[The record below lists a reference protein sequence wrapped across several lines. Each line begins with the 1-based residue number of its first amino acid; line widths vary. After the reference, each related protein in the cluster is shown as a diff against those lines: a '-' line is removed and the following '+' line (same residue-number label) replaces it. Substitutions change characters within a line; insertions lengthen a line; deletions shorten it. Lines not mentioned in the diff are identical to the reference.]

1 MRFARNLLLCSILV
15 LSVQRATGSAA
26 QTPEEVIEIPSLTL
40 SDNQFLQGDIKGRTA
55 VTLTGRLQVPTG
67 DARLPVVILLH
78 GSGGPKGTGPW
89 SWANFLDPL
98 GVATLRIDS
107 YTARGYTEIY
117 TDQSRVGEFNP
128 IYDVYRA
135 VDVLAADPRLDS
147 SRIAVM
153 GFSRGGLVALY
164 ASLNRFHDLY
174 GPKRGSIV
182 AYLPFYPPCNFEIVG
197 EMDVAD
203 APIRA
208 FHGAEDEW
216 NPLPR
221 CRDYIE
227 RLAAAGHDARITVYP
242 GARHAFD
249 HTNSPSY
256 NIQSDAQTSRNCMRR
271 EENGRLINAATG
283 NPFSWKDECVQL
295 GPPVQY
301 NDAATTQAQAM
312 VKEFLTKLF
321 RLN

>member
-1 MRFARNLLLCSILV
+1 MTSCLA
-15 LSVQRATGSAA
+15 
-26 QTPEEVIEIPSLTL
+26 
-40 SDNQFLQGDIKGRTA
+40 
-55 VTLTGRLQVPTG
+55 
-67 DARLPVVILLH
+67 
-78 GSGGPKGTGPW
+78 
-89 SWANFLDPL
+89 
-98 GVATLRIDS
+98 
-107 YTARGYTEIY
+107 ARGYTEIY

-174 GPKRGSIV
+174 GPKRGSIA
-182 AYLPFYPPCNFEIVG
+182 AYLPFYPPAILSLSG
-197 EMDVAD
+197 EMDVAN

-216 NPLPR
+216 NPMPR
-221 CRDYIE
+221 CRDFVE
-227 RLAAAGHDARITVYP
+227 RLATAGYDAQITVYP

-249 HTNSPSY
+249 HTNSPAY
-256 NIQSDAQTSRNCMRR
+256 NIMSDAQTSRNCMRR
-271 EENGRLINAATG
+271 EENGRLTNTATG
-283 NPFSWKDECVQL
+283 KPFSWKDECVQL

-301 NDAATTQAQAM
+301 NDAATSQAQAA

-321 RLN
+321 RLDQPVSFGRTTGARPRGMNGRFPPRCRPSCGQKQGPSGQKFAFANGKVAPQAVNAEFLLIVSSCWHCGR

>member
-1 MRFARNLLLCSILV
+1 MRFARNILVCSILV
-15 LSVQRATGSAA
+15 LLVVYAPGSDA
-26 QTPEEVIEIPSLTL
+26 QTPDEVIEIPSLTL
-40 SDNQFLQGDIKGRTA
+40 SDDQFLQGDIARGTV
-55 VTLTGRLQVPTG
+55 VTVTGKLQVPTI

-78 GSGGPKGTGPW
+78 GSGGPTSSGPW
-89 SWANFLDPL
+89 SWANFLEPL

-107 YTARGYTEIY
+107 YTARGYSEIY

-135 VDVLAADPRLDS
+135 VDVLVADPRLDAN
-147 SRIAVM
+147 RIAIM

-174 GPKRGSIV
+174 GPKRGDIA
-182 AYLPFYPPCNFEIVG
+182 AYLPFYPPCNFELVG
-197 EMDVAD
+197 EMEVVD

-208 FHGAEDEW
+208 FHGAKDEW

-227 RLAAAGHDARITVYP
+227 RLAAAGHDAQITVYP
-242 GARHAFD
+242 DARHAFD
-249 HTNSPSY
+249 HTNSPAY
-256 NIQSDAQTSRNCMRR
+256 NEMSDAQTSRTCMRR
-271 EENGRLINAATG
+271 EENGRLMNVATG
-283 NPFSWKDECVQL
+283 KPFSWRDECVQL

-301 NDAATTQAQAM
+301 NDAANSQAQAA

-321 RLN
+321 HLN

>member
-1 MRFARNLLLCSILV
+1 MRFARNPLLLSILA
-15 LSVQRATGSAA
+15 LSVLHAPGSTA
-26 QTPEEVIEIPSLTL
+26 QTPDEVIEIPSLTL
-40 SDNQFLQGDIKGRTA
+40 SDDQFLQGDIAGGTA
-55 VTLTGRLQVPTG
+55 VTLTGKLQVPTRN
-67 DARLPVVILLH
+67 ARLPVVILLH
-78 GSGGPKGTGPW
+78 GSGGPTGAGPW

-174 GPKRGSIV
+174 GPKRGSIA
-182 AYLPFYPPCNFEIVG
+182 AYLPFYPPCNFELVG
-197 EMDVAD
+197 EMDVAN

-216 NPLPR
+216 NPMPR
-221 CRDYIE
+221 CRDFVE
-227 RLAAAGHDARITVYP
+227 RLAAAGYDAQITVYP

-249 HTNSPSY
+249 HTNSPAY
-256 NIQSDAQTSRNCMRR
+256 NIMSDAQTSRNCMRR
-271 EENGRLINAATG
+271 EENGRLINTATRK
-283 NPFSWKDECVQL
+283 PFSWKDECAQL
-295 GPPVQY
+295 VPPVQY
-301 NDAATTQAQAM
+301 NDVATSQAQAA

-321 RLN
+321 RLD